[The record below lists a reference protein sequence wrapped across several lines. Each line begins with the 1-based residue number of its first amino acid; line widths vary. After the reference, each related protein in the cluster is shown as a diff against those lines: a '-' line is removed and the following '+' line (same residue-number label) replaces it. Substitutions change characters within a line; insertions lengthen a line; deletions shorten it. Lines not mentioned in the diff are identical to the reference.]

1 MRNVLTA
8 GENSPRVVDHF
19 PMATRAPRWR
29 QGQPGFLP
37 GGPGYEGVLPL
48 DSADGIGA
56 ESGWS
61 NQIQPGTG
69 TNEELNGSR
78 ASHFHNPKTLP
89 KRSGT
94 ASYITTGGVRITI
107 NKDNR
112 HLNGANLTTQ
122 TEENM
127 NLMFYDF
134 NHTTVI
140 PEEN

>member
-8 GENSPRVVDHF
+8 GENSPRVVEHF
-19 PMATRAPRWR
+19 PMTANRAPRWR
-29 QGQPGFLP
+29 QGMPLP
-37 GGPGYEGVLPL
+37 T
-48 DSADGIGA
+48 DGDDPNFGA
-56 ESGWS
+56 TYN
-61 NQIQPGTG
+61 NQILPAPAGT
-69 TNEELNGSR
+69 TNIEEPSGSR
-78 ASHFHNPKTLP
+78 ASHFHNQKSLP

-134 NHTTVI
+134 NHNAAEI
-140 PEEN
+140 PEENQRNLLRS

>member
-8 GENSPRVVDHF
+8 GENSPRVVEHF
-19 PMATRAPRWR
+19 PMTANRAPRWR
-29 QGQPGFLP
+29 QGMPP
-37 GGPGYEGVLPL
+37 PTDDDDSNVGPSYT
-48 DSADGIGA
+48 
-56 ESGWS
+56 
-61 NQIQPGTG
+61 NQILPAPVG
-69 TNEELNGSR
+69 NNIEEPSSSR
-78 ASHFHNPKTLP
+78 ASHFPNPKTLP

-112 HLNGANLTTQ
+112 HLNGANLTTE

-134 NHTTVI
+134 NHTNTDI
-140 PEEN
+140 PEENQRNLLRS

>member
-1 MRNVLTA
+1 MDMDGMDPSVSNCGNFNNQLLPA
-8 GENSPRVVDHF
+8 
-19 PMATRAPRWR
+19 
-29 QGQPGFLP
+29 P
-37 GGPGYEGVLPL
+37 GGEDLG
-48 DSADGIGA
+48 
-56 ESGWS
+56 
-61 NQIQPGTG
+61 
-69 TNEELNGSR
+69 GSR
-78 ASHFHNPKTLP
+78 TSQFHNPKTLP

-112 HLNGANLTTQ
+112 HLHGANLTTQ

-140 PEEN
+140 PEENQRNLLRSQTTDRGPSRKIRSRGRFKLASSN